1 MLRVI
6 IAIIF
11 LLFRSE
17 IRGISLQQILGH
29 YEYNC
34 YYNDEN
40 FVLDF
45 HKISCHDL
53 TITEKEDNCFDGYS
67 YDYEGKKSEYHIDI
81 ISKDLPRIYNNGKQ
95 IDFSELHSGDVVMIY
110 TDWQID
116 ETGAFDMHCNGF
128 VLSWVKQIEL
138 IKCPH
143 NKIH

>member
-81 ISKDLPRIYNNGKQ
+81 ISKDLPRIYNNGTPLYKFY
-95 IDFSELHSGDVVMIY
+95 D
-110 TDWQID
+110 
-116 ETGAFDMHCNGF
+116 
-128 VLSWVKQIEL
+128 
-138 IKCPH
+138 
-143 NKIH
+143 